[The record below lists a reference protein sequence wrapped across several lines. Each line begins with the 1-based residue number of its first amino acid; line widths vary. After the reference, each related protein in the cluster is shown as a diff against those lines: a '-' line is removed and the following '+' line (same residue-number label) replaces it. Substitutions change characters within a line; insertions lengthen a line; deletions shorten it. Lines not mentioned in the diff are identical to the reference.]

1 MRTTRLLAAAALCA
15 PLAAAPAQSGT
26 RMLRNPSISTTHV
39 AFQYAQDIWV
49 APRAGG
55 NARRITSFAGDEINP
70 QISPDGRLVAFSAQY
85 GGNTDV
91 YTVPIDGGEPKRLT
105 WHSGPDVVQGWTPDG
120 KHILFS
126 STRDTHGP
134 NAAPKFY
141 TIPLEGGIEQK
152 VGMDRA
158 MQGKYSPDGTRIAYR
173 MNTSWDDERRNYKG
187 GQNRPIWIMD
197 VKSLDVTEAR
207 PWTDTKDIDPTWIGN
222 TVYFISD
229 RDGVA
234 NVWSYDT
241 QSKQMEQVTRFRDY
255 DVKSLDSDLATLVI
269 EQAGYLHT
277 IDPASK
283 RATRLDITATGDF
296 PWMMPQW
303 KDVSARMSSMA
314 LSPSGAR
321 AVVEARGEIFTV
333 PAQRGDVRNLT
344 NSSRS
349 AERQP
354 AWSPDGKWISYFSD
368 SSGEYTLIL
377 RSADGNGTDRSI
389 NIPAKK
395 FYYTPEWSPDS
406 RKLLFH
412 DTDLNLWVTDIASGN
427 SKIVGRD
434 PWMVPQRTMNP
445 RWSPDSKYI
454 AYSANLNSLYRAIF
468 VADAETGKNWQISD
482 GLADAVWPTW
492 DKSGKY
498 LWFMASTD
506 YGLRS
511 QWLDMS
517 AYPYTPNYGLYIA
530 LLSKTETTPFPP
542 QSDEEGAAP
551 AAGAGGRGA
560 AAGAG
565 GRGAAAGE
573 EAAAAAP
580 APRQAAVTVTIDFDG
595 IQKRILSVAG
605 VPERAYSRLQAGVA
619 GSVFYS
625 DAGNIMRYQLS
636 TRSAAVFT
644 AGGDFTL
651 SADGRKMLYRAGGG
665 GGGGRGGAGGAA
677 AAAGPAL
684 HIVDA
689 DRAAPAAGAG
699 RVANTTLRMY
709 HDPKAEFEQIFNE
722 GWRLQRDYL
731 YVQNAHGSD
740 WPAMKKMYGELLP
753 HVRHR
758 ADLNYLLDQMGAE
771 IAVGHSYVRGG
782 EMPETPGTN
791 VPGGHLGADFVI
803 ENGRYKITR
812 ILESES
818 WNPDLRAPLA
828 EPGVDV
834 RVGDYI
840 IAVNGEELRAPDNL
854 YRLLDGTA
862 NRQIT
867 LHVNT
872 TASMTGARK
881 VTVVPVANDQGLR
894 TRAWIEG
901 NRRKVDELSGGKLA
915 YVHLPNT
922 GQGGYTNF
930 NRYYFA
936 QQDKQGAVIDER
948 FNGGGQ
954 AADYIIDVL
963 GRKFDG
969 YFNNVAGDRVP
980 FTSPSAGIW
989 GPKVMIINEMAGSGG
1004 DLMPHMFKLRGIGPL
1019 VGKRTWGG
1027 LVHTAD
1033 TPGFIDGGSMIAPR
1047 GGFIDI
1053 NGNWALENTG
1063 EAPDIDVENWPKDMA
1078 AGRDAQLE
1086 AAVKEA
1092 MRLLQANPPKRM
1104 MTEPAPPTWGRR
1116 GGR

>member
-1 MRTTRLLAAAALCA
+1 MRSHHFVLALAALA
-15 PLAAAPAQSGT
+15 PLASAPAQSGT
-26 RMLRNPSISTTHV
+26 RMLRNPSISSTHI
-39 AFQYAQDIWV
+39 AFQYAQDIWIV
-49 APRAGG
+49 ERTGG
-55 NARRITSFAGDEINP
+55 NARRLSSFTGDETNP
-70 QISPDGRLVAFSAQY
+70 QLSPDGKQVAFSAAY

-91 YTVPIDGGEPKRLT
+91 YVVPAAGGEPKRLT
-105 WHSGPDVVQGWTPDG
+105 WHSAADVVQGWSPDG
-120 KHILFS
+120 KRILFS
-126 STRDTHGP
+126 SPRETSGP
-134 NAAPKFY
+134 NAAPKFF
-141 TIPLEGGIEQK
+141 TIAVEGGIEEK

-158 MQGKYSPDGTRIAYR
+158 MQGKYSPDGSKVAYR
-173 MNTSWDDERRNYKG
+173 MNTSWDDERRNYRG

-197 VKSLDVTEAR
+197 TKTLDVVEAK
-207 PWTDTKDIDPTWIGN
+207 PWTDSKDIDPTWIGN
-222 TVYFISD
+222 VVYLISD

-234 NVWSYDT
+234 NVWAYDT
-241 QSKQMEQVTRFRDY
+241 QSKQMSQITSFKDY
-255 DVKSLDSDLATLVI
+255 DVKSLDSDNSTLVI
-269 EQAGYLHT
+269 EQAGYIHT
-277 IDPASK
+277 VDPRSK
-283 RATRLDITATGDF
+283 RNTIVNITAAGDF
-296 PWMMPQW
+296 AYMMPQW
-303 KDVSARMSSMA
+303 KDVSSRMSTMA

-321 AVVEARGEIFTV
+321 AIVEARGEIFSI

-344 NSSRS
+344 NTSAA

-354 AWSPDGKWISYFSD
+354 TWSPDGKTIAYFSD
-368 SSGEYTLIL
+368 ASGEYKLVL
-377 RSADGNGTDRSI
+377 APADGAG
-389 NIPAKK
+389 AKREITLEKAK
-395 FYYTPEWSPDS
+395 FYYTAEWSPDS
-406 RKLLFH
+406 KKLLYH
-412 DTDLNLWVTDIASGN
+412 DTDLNLWVMDVANGKA
-427 SKIVGRD
+427 KIVGRD
-434 PWMVPQRTMNP
+434 PWMVPTRTMNP

-454 AYSANLNSLYRAIF
+454 AYSAHLNSMYKAIF
-468 VADAETGKNWQISD
+468 VADVETGKNTQFTD

-492 DKSGKY
+492 DASGKY

-506 YGLRS
+506 FGLSS

-517 AYPYTPNYGLYIA
+517 AYPYESTYSLYIA
-530 LLSKTETTPFPP
+530 VLSKSEPTPFPP
-542 QSDEEGAAP
+542 QTDEEGQAAP
-551 AAGAGGRGA
+551 AAPTPGGR
-560 AAGAG
+560 
-565 GRGAAAGE
+565 
-573 EAAAAAP
+573 AAAP
-580 APRQAAVTVTIDFDG
+580 AAPVTMTIDFDN
-595 IQKRILSVAG
+595 IQNRILAVPG
-605 VPERAYSRLQAGVA
+605 VPARAYSRLKAGVA

-625 DAGNIMRYQLS
+625 DPGTGGGTGSITRYQLS
-636 TRSAAVFT
+636 TRSAAPFA
-644 AGGDFTL
+644 AGADFVL
-651 SADGRKMLYRAGGG
+651 SADGRKILYRAGG
-665 GGGGRGGAGGAA
+665 GGGGRGGAGGGG

-699 RVANTTLRMY
+699 RVADATMRMY
-709 HDPKAEFEQIFNE
+709 LDPKEEFKQIFNE
-722 GWRLQRDYL
+722 GWRYQRDYL
-731 YVQNAHGSD
+731 YVTNTHGSD
-740 WPAMKKMYGELLP
+740 WNAMKKMYGELLP
-753 HVRHR
+753 HVMHR
-758 ADLNYLLDQMGAE
+758 ADLTYLLDQMGGE

-782 EMPETPGTN
+782 ELPETPGIT

-812 ILESES
+812 IYDAES

-828 EPGVDV
+828 VPGVDA

-840 IAVNGEELRAPDNL
+840 IAVNGAELRAPDNL
-854 YRLLDGTA
+854 YRHLDGTA

-867 LHVNT
+867 LHVNGT
-872 TASMTGARK
+872 PSMDGARK
-881 VTVVPVANDQGLR
+881 LTVVPIANDQGLR
-894 TRAWIEG
+894 TRAWLEG

-930 NRYYFA
+930 NRYYYA
-936 QQDKQGAVIDER
+936 QQDKLGAVIDER
-948 FNGGGQ
+948 YNGGGQ

-963 GRKFDG
+963 QRKFDG

-1033 TPGFIDGGSMIAPR
+1033 TPPFIDGGTMIAPR

-1053 NGNWALENTG
+1053 NGKWALENTG
-1063 EAPDIDVENWPKDMA
+1063 EAPDIDVENWPKDVA

-1092 MRLLQANPPKRM
+1092 LRLLQANPPKRM

-1116 GGR
+1116 GGGR